1 MGQNLPTKQD
11 EFIETLKWYFCNFY
25 DCKEIKREID
35 YLSGGGLVKIAK
47 ELDVDRIGT
56 MH

>member
-1 MGQNLPTKQD
+1 MPTKQD